1 VLSKDLSSSRVELR
15 SNLELGIVQ
24 GATTILSGSMQE
36 RIIVA
41 EKRMRI
47 SVGAH
52 SLEAAYE
59 SGAGRDTVV
68 LCHPHPLYGGNMDN
82 DVVMALKTS
91 LTSRGLGTLR
101 FNFRGVG
108 SSGGSYGDGLGETE
122 DLKGVI
128 RHLRQVGTPSVHL
141 AGYSFGAWITLRA
154 IALEQPPASL
164 CLVSPPMGF
173 LDFSNLT
180 LPSVP
185 TLITLG
191 DSDSFCS
198 ATALKEWIMAQEDGK
213 ADWHLEILDGC
224 DHFYWGYEALL
235 KSKVES
241 FVSSWVAESAAENSD
256 APVR

>member
-1 VLSKDLSSSRVELR
+1 LINAGGE
-15 SNLELGIVQ
+15 I
-24 GATTILSGSMQE
+24 M
-36 RIIVA
+36 A
-41 EKRMRI
+41 EKRIQI
-47 SVGAH
+47 SIGAH

-59 SGAGRDTVV
+59 SGSGRDTVV

-82 DVVMALKTS
+82 NVVMALKTS
-91 LTSRGLGTLR
+91 LTSCGWSTLR

-108 SSGGSYGDGLGETE
+108 SSGGDYGDGLGETK
-122 DLKGVI
+122 DLQGVI
-128 RHLRQVGTPSVHL
+128 RSLRQVGTPRVHL

-154 IALEQPPASL
+154 IAQDQPPASL

-173 LDFSNLT
+173 LDFSNLA
-180 LPSVP
+180 LPKVP
-185 TLITLG
+185 TLVTLG

-198 ATALKEWIMAQEDGK
+198 TTALKEWIMAQGSGK
-213 ADWHLEILDGC
+213 ADLHLDILDGC

-241 FVSSWVAESAAENSD
+241 FVSSLVAESAAENTD